1 MAHYPHIFSINR
13 LHLAV
18 HLGYYDAERKKPQP
32 VEVTLRLY
40 FPEAP
45 PCARDDYAKF
55 IDYDKLAGAIHGLA
69 EAREFRLIEYMT
81 MEVYDVVRR
90 YVNEHASEEVK
101 LWLRLTKLATPV
113 PHLTGGAS
121 FTTSDLPA
129 GWTAIVPE

>member
-1 MAHYPHIFSINR
+1 MAHYSHIFSINR
-13 LHLAV
+13 LHLAA
-18 HLGYYDAERKKPQP
+18 HLGYYDAERRKPQP

-45 PCARDDYAKF
+45 PCARDDYGRF
-55 IDYDKLAGAIHGLA
+55 IDYDKLAAAIYGLA

-90 YVNEHASEEVK
+90 YVNEHASADVK

-129 GWTAIVPE
+129 GCTTTCPE